1 MKKKTITGLIA
12 MVVIVVVVMLS
23 DCAEKQ
29 LGSLGGAAC
38 YVGT

>member
-1 MKKKTITGLIA
+1 MKKKTITGLIT

-23 DCAEKQ
+23 DCAEK
-29 LGSLGGAAC
+29 GSLGGAPR